1 MTKIQRKSTLYFLVL
16 SPQKMKTLLFSA
28 IQNKSIKD
36 LARRRLEEEKVT
48 TDEIKIIPKK
58 KKN

>member
-1 MTKIQRKSTLYFLVL
+1 
-16 SPQKMKTLLFSA
+16 MKTLLFSA

-58 KKN
+58 KKNLWLAYAPIIL